1 MDLSFL
7 TPVLDRL
14 KLPHDPWL
22 ETGLLA
28 IILAALA
35 LLIYRLVFWIT
46 RRLVRSDGTADKVLR
61 RISPPLQSVLV
72 FLALDAAWSAAPDN
86 LLGLTLADR
95 ITTLG
100 LIMSGTWM
108 LVALLHLASD
118 RLESHYAATT
128 SEDPFYSRRVR
139 TQSRMLTRV
148 LASIVIIL
156 GAAAALMTFP
166 SVRHLGTSLLAS
178 AGLAGIVAGFAARPV
193 LGSLIAGVQI
203 AITQPLRLGD
213 VLIVEQEW
221 GTVEEITGTYVVF
234 KTWDERRLIIPLEY
248 FTDHVFQNWTR
259 SSTTLLGSVFLWV
272 DYGTPLD
279 GLRNELE
286 RLCKAAP
293 EWDKR
298 TCVLQVTDT
307 NEKAMQLRALVSA
320 PDASRA
326 WDLRCK
332 VREGLI
338 RWLRANT
345 PDNLPR
351 LRTGL
356 DGMLDTPR
364 TGPGKRER
372 ISRGNDDGATPHAH

>member
-1 MDLSFL
+1 MTDLPFISQL
-7 TPVLDRL
+7 LDRL

-28 IILAALA
+28 ILVVTVILLGYR
-35 LLIYRLVFWIT
+35 LIYAIALRVMPKEGNGS
-46 RRLVRSDGTADKVLR
+46 RVLR
-61 RISPPLQSVLV
+61 RISPPLHFLLLC
-72 FLALDAAWSAAPDN
+72 LALDAVWSAAPDN
-86 LLGLTLADR
+86 LHGLTLADR

-108 LVALLHLASD
+108 LVALVQLSSEG
-118 RLESHYAATT
+118 LERHYAAV
-128 SEDPFYSRRVR
+128 SNDPFYARRVR
-139 TQSRMLTRV
+139 TQSRLLTRV
-148 LASIVIIL
+148 FASLIIII
-156 GAAAALMTFP
+156 GTAAALMTFP

-193 LGSLIAGVQI
+193 LGNLISGVQI

-234 KTWDERRLIIPLEY
+234 KTWDERRLIIPLGY
-248 FTDHVFQNWTR
+248 FTDNVFQNWTR

-272 DYGTPLD
+272 DYGTPLE
-279 GLRNELE
+279 GLRTELK
-286 RLCKAAP
+286 RLCEAAK

-298 TCVLQVTDT
+298 TCVLQVADC

-320 PDASRA
+320 PDASQA

-338 RWLRANT
+338 AWLRLNA
-345 PDNLPR
+345 PENLPHVR
-351 LRTGL
+351 ADMHGSIDRG
-356 DGMLDTPR
+356 
-364 TGPGKRER
+364 
-372 ISRGNDDGATPHAH
+372 ISNVPVETSSGSDVNSTLVQAH